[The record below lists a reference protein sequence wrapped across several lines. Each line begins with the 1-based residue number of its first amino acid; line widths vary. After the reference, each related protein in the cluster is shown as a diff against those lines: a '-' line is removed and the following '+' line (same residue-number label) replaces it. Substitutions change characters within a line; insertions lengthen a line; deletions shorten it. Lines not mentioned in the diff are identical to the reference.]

1 MNSISD
7 LLKVSLGSFTLGKL
21 LSAALTLAV
30 CILAVRLLNKLAA
43 KLLSQS
49 KHMNDRLQRILLTAL
64 KAGLYIVTGILTA
77 DALGVNTSSLTA
89 LVSVLTLGLTLAAED
104 ILGNVAGG
112 MILLSSRPFAIGD
125 IIQSGDMTGIVR
137 EINLNHTKLETFDG
151 QIVFLP
157 NKELSAS
164 RIVNFTAL
172 GKRRIVRTVTAS
184 YDAPTED
191 VKAACREALAQV
203 ANNLIDPAPE
213 VYLTNYGSSS
223 IEYTVRCW
231 TKPDDYAATDLA
243 LNEDLRA
250 AFEHHGVEMT
260 YDHLNVHMVDRQ
272 HGGQKRPQPPPDPG
286 PGSPGRNGAG
296 PGAIRAAQ
304 YRNSA
309 VFDGASGLA
318 GQGPGP
324 SGGPAGPAAATDG
337 VGDSGPDPEGEG
349 GHPGAGALL
358 CRKAGRDLRKDHHS
372 LPEKPMGQL
381 LLPGGSEL

>member
-43 KLLSQS
+43 KLLSRS
-49 KHMNDRLQRILLTAL
+49 KHLNDRLQRILLTAL
-64 KAGLYIVTGILTA
+64 KAGLYIITGILTA

-203 ANNLIDPAPE
+203 ANHLIDPEPE

-231 TKPDDYAATDLA
+231 TKPEDYAATDLA
-243 LNEDLRA
+243 LNEALRV

-260 YDHLNVHMVDRQ
+260 YDHLNVHMVDR
-272 HGGQKRPQPPPDPG
+272 
-286 PGSPGRNGAG
+286 
-296 PGAIRAAQ
+296 
-304 YRNSA
+304 
-309 VFDGASGLA
+309 
-318 GQGPGP
+318 
-324 SGGPAGPAAATDG
+324 
-337 VGDSGPDPEGEG
+337 
-349 GHPGAGALL
+349 
-358 CRKAGRDLRKDHHS
+358 
-372 LPEKPMGQL
+372 
-381 LLPGGSEL
+381 